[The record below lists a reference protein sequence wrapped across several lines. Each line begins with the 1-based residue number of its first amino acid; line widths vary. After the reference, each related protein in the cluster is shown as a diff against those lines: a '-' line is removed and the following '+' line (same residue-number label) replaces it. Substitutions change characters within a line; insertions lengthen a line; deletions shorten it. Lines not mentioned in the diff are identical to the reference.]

1 MRIVKTQVD
10 ETKKRENALRIIR
23 SMIKKKGRESLFD
36 LTGLS
41 GGYPIKEEDIKIL
54 ETYVGPAIFEEKLQ
68 ELGKK
73 HLGGE
78 KVLAFNRTT
87 SGILATILTFAKVG
101 TYVVHYLPRPPSHPS
116 IPKSVK
122 LAGAKY
128 LEYYDVKDFPDNTSL
143 IIITGATMDLDVM
156 PTENFEKIVKM
167 SGDIPVFVDDASG
180 ARVRTVLYGQ
190 PTAIELGADLVITST
205 DKLMNGPRGGLM
217 SGKKELINKIKST
230 AHQLGL
236 EAQPPLMAGMVR
248 ALEEFNPNLLKK
260 SIKRKRKLRKLL
272 EKDFEGVEETPTGI
286 KIEPEYLKQKIKTDL
301 SSKDLAFLF
310 SMILLRSG
318 IITIPAVG
326 MPGAS
331 TTIRLDLSSKDAE
344 RIKLEELKTI
354 FLDAFSKLKDIVKSP
369 ERCKEIIYGAKND
382 QN

>member
-101 TYVVHYLPRPPSHPS
+101 TYVVHYLPKPPSHPS

-156 PTENFEKIVKM
+156 PTENFEK
-167 SGDIPVFVDDASG
+167 
-180 ARVRTVLYGQ
+180 
-190 PTAIELGADLVITST
+190 
-205 DKLMNGPRGGLM
+205 N
-217 SGKKELINKIKST
+217 
-230 AHQLGL
+230 
-236 EAQPPLMAGMVR
+236 
-248 ALEEFNPNLLKK
+248 
-260 SIKRKRKLRKLL
+260 
-272 EKDFEGVEETPTGI
+272 
-286 KIEPEYLKQKIKTDL
+286 
-301 SSKDLAFLF
+301 
-310 SMILLRSG
+310 
-318 IITIPAVG
+318 
-326 MPGAS
+326 
-331 TTIRLDLSSKDAE
+331 
-344 RIKLEELKTI
+344 
-354 FLDAFSKLKDIVKSP
+354 
-369 ERCKEIIYGAKND
+369 C
-382 QN
+382 